1 MKILERYI
9 LKEHFGP
16 FSVSLLVVT
25 FVILLEQILDIL
37 NVIFEKQLPIGM
49 VMEVFA
55 LSLPFI
61 LALSIP
67 MSVLMASLNAF
78 GRLST
83 DSETTA
89 MKACGVDVY
98 SKTGPLF
105 VVAILLAI
113 FMVYFN
119 NSVLPESNHKL
130 KNMTLK
136 IAYYKPMSSIKA
148 GEFTTI
154 QDYTIYVKENDG
166 SEMKGIII
174 FDKSKTRFPHTI
186 VAERGT
192 ITQSKEGTSLRA
204 VLYNG
209 QMHERLDASKDEYQ
223 LRNFEKFILNISE
236 IGNQEE
242 FEETSYRSDR
252 ELSNSELRV
261 RIDETEKEITKVQSE
276 ILDLNEKLTSTR
288 EDESVTQKSKRTRS
302 TKAMIKLKN
311 DRLEDL
317 KEDIRSFKVEIH
329 KKYSISFAIIIFVM
343 IGIPL
348 GMMTKTS
355 GAGTSFAIS
364 SVVFLIYYISLVA
377 GESLA
382 SKGFVS
388 PFLSMWISNII
399 FLVIA
404 VILIY
409 HSRRES
415 QLFDVNQLVKKIG
428 SLARRRKK

>member
-9 LKEHFGP
+9 LKEHLAP

-37 NVIFEKQLPIGM
+37 NVIFEKQLPIMM
-49 VMEVFA
+49 VLEVFT

-105 VVAILLAI
+105 VVAILLAV
-113 FMVYFN
+113 FMVFFN
-119 NSVLPESNHKL
+119 NKVLPDANHKL
-130 KNMTLK
+130 RNMMLK
-136 IAYYKPMSSIKA
+136 IAYYKPMSSVKA

-154 QDYTIYVKENDG
+154 QEYTIYVKENDG
-166 SEMKGIII
+166 SEMKGIVI
-174 FDKSKTRFPHTI
+174 FDKSKSRFPHTI

-192 ITQSKEGTSLRA
+192 IVQSREGTSLRA
-204 VLYNG
+204 VLFNG
-209 QMHERLDASKDEYQ
+209 QMHERLDASQDEYQ
-223 LRNFEKFILNISE
+223 LRNFDKFILNITDV
-236 IGNQEE
+236 GKKDE
-242 FEETSYRSDR
+242 FEDSSYRGDR
-252 ELSNSELRV
+252 ELSNAELEG
-261 RIDETEKEITKVQSE
+261 RIKETEKEIVKVESE
-276 ILDLNEKLTSTR
+276 IQELDKKLSR
-288 EDESVTQKSKRTRS
+288 EDDREEVSEKNKRIRS

-317 KEDIRSFKVEIH
+317 QEDIRSFKVEIH

-364 SVVFLIYYISLVA
+364 SVVFLVYYISLVA

-382 SKGFVS
+382 SKGYVS

-399 FLVIA
+399 FLIIA
-404 VILIY
+404 IVLIY
-409 HSRRES
+409 QSRRER
-415 QLFDVNQLVKKIG
+415 QLFDVNLLIRKIG
-428 SLARRRKK
+428 SLMRRGRK